1 MKTLEDLLDTVTI
14 SGAENGYIVRYEN
27 EYGKERVEVF
37 NYDSINSLCS
47 VKSMQ
52 GVVSLLVR
60 HFMREHG
67 MAEVRLRIE
76 EEKGRSEVI

>member
-14 SGAENGYIVRYEN
+14 SGADNGYIVQYREF
-27 EYGKERVEVF
+27 GKEVVMVF